1 METLVV
7 GCDISQQWIDVQY
20 LEPERHFRI
29 ANTPSAV
36 ARLAGGLPP
45 GSQVGM
51 EATGTLHELLAD
63 AMSAVGHVVFVLN
76 PRWIHRYAASVGTR
90 GKCDRGDARVIARFV
105 HAEAARLHRYQPL
118 SPQQREIRMLLH
130 RRAELIKLKTA
141 TRQSFADQAKG
152 VLREFESLLKAI
164 DARIKMLITANPQ
177 WQALAKRL
185 RRIPGV
191 GPLVAAHLVEALSAK
206 PFNAVEAFIAHTG
219 MDPRPNDS
227 GQKRGRRRLTHHGD
241 AHLRGALF
249 MGAMAA
255 CKRPEWR
262 VLFDHSRRKGLPST
276 AAYVVV
282 ARKIARVAFSLYRTG
297 QDYDVTHL
305 GVTQGPCNA
314 T

>member
-1 METLVV
+1 METVVV
-7 GCDISQQWIDVQY
+7 GCDVSQQWIDVQL

-29 ANTPSAV
+29 ANKPGAV
-36 ARLAGGLPP
+36 TRFAGELPP
-45 GSQVGM
+45 GSRVGM

-63 AMSAVGHVVFVLN
+63 AMSAVGHTVFVLN
-76 PRWIHRYAASVGTR
+76 PRWVHRYAAGVGAR
-90 GKCDRGDARVIARFV
+90 GKSDRGDAKVIARFV

-118 SPQQREIRMLLH
+118 TPQQREIRTLLR
-130 RRAELIKLKTA
+130 RRAELVKLKTA
-141 TRQSFADQAKG
+141 TRQSLADQAKA
-152 VLREFESLLKAI
+152 VIREFELLLKAI
-164 DARIKMLITANPQ
+164 DCRIKMLLTANPQ

-191 GPLVAAHLVEALSAK
+191 GPLVVAHLVEALVGK
-206 PFNAVEAFIAHTG
+206 PFSAVEAFIAHTG

-241 AHLRGALF
+241 ACLRGALF

-262 VLFDHSRRKGLPST
+262 AIFDHNMRKGLPST

-282 ARKIARVAFSLYRTG
+282 ARKIARVAFSLFRTG
-297 QDYDVTHL
+297 QEYDPSQL
-305 GVTQGPCNA
+305 GSPAACIA